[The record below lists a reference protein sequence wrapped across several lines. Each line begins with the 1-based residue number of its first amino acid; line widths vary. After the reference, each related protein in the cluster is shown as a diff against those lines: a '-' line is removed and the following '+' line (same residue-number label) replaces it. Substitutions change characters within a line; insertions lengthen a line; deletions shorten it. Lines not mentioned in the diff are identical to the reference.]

1 MVDYYNMFDAKNN
14 PFLDPKQNPF
24 FDPAKNP
31 FLNNDFASSMASY
44 KSPNM
49 DISDVFASQKKTFE
63 AIAAANKT
71 AVEGMQA
78 VFKRQSEIVKGIM
91 DEAAVAASSVDP
103 KAAPEKAAASQI
115 DAVKG
120 AIEDSVSNLRELSE
134 MVAKS
139 QTEAFEILNARL
151 TESLEEV
158 KSTVAKIKK

>member
-14 PFLDPKQNPF
+14 PFLDAKQNPF

-31 FLNNDFASSMASY
+31 FLNNDFASSMSSF

-49 DISDVFASQKKTFE
+49 DISEVFASQKKTFE

-78 VFKRQSEIVKGIM
+78 VFKRQSEIVKSIM
-91 DEAAVAASSVDP
+91 DEAATAAKSIDP
-103 KAAPEKAAASQI
+103 KAAPEKAAAGQI

-120 AIEDSVSNLRELSE
+120 AIEDSVANLRELSE